1 MNSSGLE
8 HFSAVVRLT
17 LALVGAN
24 PQTIRGRRVCFCSRF
39 LFSPLCLVCRS
50 CLGHHV
56 PGQLGLPYQ
65 GSTRASAGDLVP
77 LRGSPSFV

>member
-17 LALVGAN
+17 LVGAN
-24 PQTIRGRRVCFCSRF
+24 PQTIPGRRVCFCSRF
-39 LFSPLCLVCRS
+39 LFSPPCLVCRS